1 MGDGG
6 DDGSRA
12 LALERT
18 AQGTLEYALVTAAVL
33 AVVAGLAAVWH
44 AGRGG
49 ALAGLVE
56 RAASHALEG
65 LGPLDI
71 ALF

>member
-6 DDGSRA
+6 DEGTRA
-12 LALERT
+12 FVLERA
-18 AQGTLEYALVTAAVL
+18 AQGTLEYALVTVAVL
-33 AVVAGLAAVWH
+33 AVVVGLAAVWH
-44 AGRGG
+44 AGRDG

-65 LGPLDI
+65 PGPLDI

>member
-18 AQGTLEYALVTAAVL
+18 AQGTLVLPALL
-33 AVVAGLAAVWH
+33 L
-44 AGRGG
+44 
-49 ALAGLVE
+49 
-56 RAASHALEG
+56 SI
-65 LGPLDI
+65 LGPLL
-71 ALF
+71 AAGGMM